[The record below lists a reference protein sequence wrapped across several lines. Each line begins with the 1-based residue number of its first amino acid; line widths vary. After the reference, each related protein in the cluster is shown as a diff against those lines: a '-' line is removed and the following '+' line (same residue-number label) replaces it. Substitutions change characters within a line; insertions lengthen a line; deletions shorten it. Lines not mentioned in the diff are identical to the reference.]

1 MTPTYTDAEL
11 EAMKSEN
18 RPKVLFDGKEYDTY
32 ESSQQQRK
40 LEREI
45 RKTKRRKAA
54 FDAAGLKEEATAA
67 GARLTLLNQKYR
79 DFSKAAGLPTQ
90 LERIRVLYK

>member
-1 MTPTYTDAEL
+1 
-11 EAMKSEN
+11 MKPEN
-18 RPKVLFDGKEYDTY
+18 RPKIQYDGQEYDDY
-32 ESSQQQRK
+32 SASQMQRK
-40 LEREI
+40 IEREI

-90 LERIRVLYK
+90 LERVRVLYK